1 MTQKYTGGVFHA
13 DLSDGRAGVE
23 IELLHSHLCASTAD
37 GDAFV
42 IPYEECQLE
51 LGGYTGKMLFCRN
64 ADRSVTLFSEDK
76 QFPKALALAAG
87 GRLDEQ
93 LASQLSK
100 AKGESRRGAIFSFG
114 LVAATLVVLVSLYF
128 GIRAGANRVTQ
139 SLPVSLDR
147 ELGKA
152 AYQAMPKEGSE
163 ITDPLVTKPI
173 QAIVDRLAD
182 HAKVEGMD
190 FQLHV
195 IDSATVNAYC
205 LPGGTMVV
213 YTGLITAAES
223 PGQLAAVIS
232 HEMAHAT
239 LRHGLS
245 RISQTLGLTAAVS
258 LLIGDTAGIMA
269 AAEEFF
275 TAASINSYS
284 RQQETEADLEGV
296 RMLHAAAIDPSG
308 MPSLFELL
316 KDEHGELPE
325 ALVWVS
331 THPDHASRIEE
342 TQSMIDSLPAK
353 SYNPIDLD
361 WEALKSRVAGD
372 RANGNDDSSG
382 DTDESSQNTKSSKD
396 STEDPSELEQENG
409 S

>member
-1 MTQKYTGGVFHA
+1 
-13 DLSDGRAGVE
+13 
-23 IELLHSHLCASTAD
+23 
-37 GDAFV
+37 
-42 IPYEECQLE
+42 
-51 LGGYTGKMLFCRN
+51 
-64 ADRSVTLFSEDK
+64 
-76 QFPKALALAAG
+76 
-87 GRLDEQ
+87 
-93 LASQLSK
+93 
-100 AKGESRRGAIFSFG
+100 
-114 LVAATLVVLVSLYF
+114 
-128 GIRAGANRVTQ
+128 
-139 SLPVSLDR
+139 
-147 ELGKA
+147 
-152 AYQAMPKEGSE
+152 
-163 ITDPLVTKPI
+163 
-173 QAIVDRLAD
+173 
-182 HAKVEGMD
+182 
-190 FQLHV
+190 
-195 IDSATVNAYC
+195 
-205 LPGGTMVV
+205 MVV

-316 KDEHGELPE
+316 KEEHGELPE

-342 TQSMIDSLPAK
+342 TQSMIDSLPTK
-353 SYNPIDLD
+353 PYKPIELD

-382 DTDESSQNTKSSKD
+382 DAEESSQNTKSSTG
-396 STEDPSELEQENG
+396 STEDPSELE
-409 S
+409 

>member
-1 MTQKYTGGVFHA
+1 MTQRFSGGVFHS

-23 IELLHSHLCASTAD
+23 IELLQSHLCASTTQ

-42 IPYEECQLE
+42 IPYDECQVE
-51 LGGYTGKMLFCRN
+51 MGGYSGKMLFCRN
-64 ADRSVTLFSEDK
+64 EDRSITIFSEDK
-76 QFPKALALAAG
+76 QFADALSQASA

-93 LASQLSK
+93 VRAQLSK
-100 AKGESRRGAIFSFG
+100 SKSESRRGAMLG
-114 LVAATLVVLVSLYF
+114 LSLLAGASILLISLYF
-128 GIRAGANRVTQ
+128 GIRAGANRVTK

-147 ELGKA
+147 ELGKV
-152 AYQAMPKEGSE
+152 AYQSMPKEGTE
-163 ITDPLVTKPI
+163 ITDLEVVRPI
-173 QAIVDRLAD
+173 ESIVERLEEQAII
-182 HAKVEGMD
+182 EGMD
-190 FQLHV
+190 FDLHV

-213 YTGLITAAES
+213 YTGLIVAAES

-245 RISQTLGLTAAVS
+245 RISQSLGLSAAVS
-258 LLIGDTAGIMA
+258 LLIGDTAGLVA
-269 AAEEFF
+269 AGEELFRS
-275 TAASINSYS
+275 ASINSYS

-296 RMLHAAAIDPSG
+296 RMLHAAGIDPNG

-316 KDEHGELPE
+316 KDEHGEVPE
-325 ALVWVS
+325 ALVWIS

-342 TQSMIDSLPAK
+342 TKKMIQSLPSKAYTPLDIDWDALQAQVGK
-353 SYNPIDLD
+353 S
-361 WEALKSRVAGD
+361 
-372 RANGNDDSSG
+372 
-382 DTDESSQNTKSSKD
+382 DTFTVE
-396 STEDPSELEQENG
+396 EDHG